1 MSLSRELRELE
12 QQGIDLVDIL
22 GQDRHLR
29 SPEDLQAILRNLGRS
44 EEDLH
49 GELLRFLTHRAFP
62 SDQAAGIWRAILRHK
77 RRMTDRLGRPVRFR
91 VAALDYFCEKGD
103 QLRGVRLIARPELE
117 GLLLH
122 VDIDEVT
129 GVYNRRYF
137 NERLAGEINRARR
150 YSSALSLLIIDLDNF
165 KRVND
170 ELGHLRGD
178 ALLRRVGRT
187 LDSSVRETDAVCRY
201 GGDEFAVLLPET
213 NNSEAYTLAERI
225 RSGVGEAVRAE
236 MRGETSSGVVGRL
249 FTPEE
254 RMPDV
259 GVSIGGATFPS
270 DCDEA
275 EELVALADRL
285 CLDAKRS
292 GKNAVRMSGE
302 RPPQGPAMAA
312 Q

>member
-1 MSLSRELRELE
+1 MTLSRELRELE
-12 QQGIDLVDIL
+12 DQGIDLVDIL
-22 GQDRHLR
+22 GQDRHLS
-29 SPEDLQAILRNLGRS
+29 SPEDLRAIIRNLGHA

-49 GELLRFLTHRAFP
+49 AELLRFLTHRSFP

-77 RRMTDRLGRPVRFR
+77 RRLSERLGRPVRFR

-103 QLRGVRLIARPELE
+103 QLRGARLIARPELQ

-122 VDIDEVT
+122 VDVDEVT

-137 NERLAGEINRARR
+137 NERLAAEINRARR
-150 YSSALSLLIIDLDNF
+150 YSSILSLLILDLDDF

-170 ELGHLRGD
+170 DLGHVRGD
-178 ALLRRVGRT
+178 ALLRCVGRT
-187 LDSSVRETDAVCRY
+187 LDASVRETDAVCRF

-213 NNSEAYTLAERI
+213 SNSEAYTLAERI
-225 RSGVGEAVRAE
+225 RSAVGEAALAE
-236 MRGETSSGVVGRL
+236 MRGGASGTVVGRL
-249 FTPEE
+249 FATEERTPEL
-254 RMPDV
+254 
-259 GVSIGGATFPS
+259 GVCIGGATFPA

-275 EELVALADRL
+275 EELVTLADRL

-292 GKNAVRMSGE
+292 GKNAVRMSGD
-302 RPPQGPAMAA
+302 RPPMGPAKAA